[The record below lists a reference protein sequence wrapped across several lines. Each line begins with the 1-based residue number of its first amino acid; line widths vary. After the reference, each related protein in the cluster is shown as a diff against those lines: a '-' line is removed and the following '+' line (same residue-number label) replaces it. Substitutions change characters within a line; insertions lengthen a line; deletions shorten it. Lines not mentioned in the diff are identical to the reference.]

1 MSRQRVGVDIG
12 GTFTDLVLYDED
24 TGEIST
30 TKAPTT
36 PDAPEEGVLQ
46 AFDQAGVVT
55 ENLTYFMHGT
65 TLVTNLILTR
75 GGAKVGLITTK
86 GFRDVLEIGRS
97 YRDDLYDLQWDK
109 TKPFVP
115 RYLAFEVTERMD
127 HKGNVLAAIDREE
140 VAEVLQRLLAHDIEA
155 IAVSLFNCYANP
167 THEQVIKEVI
177 AEVAPNLPISLAS
190 EVDPRIREYQRVST
204 TVLNAYAMPRTEG
217 YIERLG
223 RAVNTEVKYMHSG
236 GGIIPSEVAR
246 RFPITLVASGP
257 TAGVLAGKFIG
268 AKVGLGEIITADVGG
283 TSFDVAVIRNGE
295 PDVKD
300 EVEVAWAV
308 PARVQSVDVNSIGA
322 GGGSIAWIDEG
333 GALRVGPQ
341 SAGAAPGPACYDRGG
356 TEPTVTDANLVLG
369 ILSTGNFL
377 GGRLKLS
384 EQNARNAIQ
393 PIADRFS
400 ISVEEAA
407 LGIYR
412 IVNASMAQLISE
424 ATVKKGID
432 PRDFTLVPFGGAGCQ
447 HAVEVA
453 REAGIPSIL
462 VPPHPSTFSAFG
474 LLTADLKN
482 TASQTVMLP
491 LESRAIRGL
500 RSVFK
505 GLEMEARQF
514 LKGEERNITGS
525 QVEYILDIRYV
536 GQNNEVAV
544 TVDGA
549 AAPSKGAIY
558 EEFERVHKVLNGTQ
572 LGDPAEIV
580 NARVTATGSVSPLDL
595 PARTGGRTTKKP
607 VAGSHRKVSVYN
619 DEIPVYYRGDLVY
632 GMTIREPCIIEEDDS
647 TLFILEGCTATI
659 DQLGNIRVQVK
670 QQRRAGR
677 R

>member
-1 MSRQRVGVDIG
+1 M
-12 GTFTDLVLYDED
+12 
-24 TGEIST
+24 
-30 TKAPTT
+30 
-36 PDAPEEGVLQ
+36 
-46 AFDQAGVVT
+46 
-55 ENLTYFMHGT
+55 
-65 TLVTNLILTR
+65 
-75 GGAKVGLITTK
+75 
-86 GFRDVLEIGRS
+86 
-97 YRDDLYDLQWDK
+97 
-109 TKPFVP
+109 
-115 RYLAFEVTERMD
+115 
-127 HKGNVLAAIDREE
+127 
-140 VAEVLQRLLAHDIEA
+140 
-155 IAVSLFNCYANP
+155 
-167 THEQVIKEVI
+167 
-177 AEVAPNLPISLAS
+177 
-190 EVDPRIREYQRVST
+190 
-204 TVLNAYAMPRTEG
+204 
-217 YIERLG
+217 
-223 RAVNTEVKYMHSG
+223 
-236 GGIIPSEVAR
+236 
-246 RFPITLVASGP
+246 ASGP

-525 QVEYILDIRYV
+525 QVE
-536 GQNNEVAV
+536 
-544 TVDGA
+544 
-549 AAPSKGAIY
+549 
-558 EEFERVHKVLNGTQ
+558 VHT
-572 LGDPAEIV
+572 
-580 NARVTATGSVSPLDL
+580 
-595 PARTGGRTTKKP
+595 
-607 VAGSHRKVSVYN
+607 
-619 DEIPVYYRGDLVY
+619 
-632 GMTIREPCIIEEDDS
+632 
-647 TLFILEGCTATI
+647 
-659 DQLGNIRVQVK
+659 
-670 QQRRAGR
+670 
-677 R
+677 